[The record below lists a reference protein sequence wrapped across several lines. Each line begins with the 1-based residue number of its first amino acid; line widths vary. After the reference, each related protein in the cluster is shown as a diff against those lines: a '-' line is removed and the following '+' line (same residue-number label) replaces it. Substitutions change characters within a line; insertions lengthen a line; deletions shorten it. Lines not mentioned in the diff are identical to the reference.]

1 MLENVNAGLELF
13 FHVENFI
20 AVAAGVM
27 LGLIIGAIPGLSAV
41 MAVVLV
47 LPFTYH
53 MDPVTSILLLVG
65 IYKGG
70 ILGGSISAI
79 LIRTPG
85 TPAAAA
91 TVLDGYPMTERGEA
105 NKALMGAL
113 YSSCTADVVSNLC
126 LIFFAGLLATVA
138 LKFGPPEY
146 LWLIAFSL
154 TIVIAISSGSMI
166 KGLIAAFIGVSFSTV
181 GLDLV
186 YGSQR
191 FSYDTFELMSGI
203 SFIPMLVGLFALPE
217 IISFYAKRVGKHIER
232 KLDNS
237 KFTFQDYKH
246 CLPSILRGSFI
257 GVIVGAIPGAGPTA
271 AAFLSYGLA
280 KKYSKNRAN
289 FGKGEVEGV
298 CAAEAGNNGVAGA
311 TLIPLLALG
320 VPGDV
325 VTAVILG
332 AFTIHNLSPGPLL
345 FQNNIE
351 IVYAIFFGI
360 LLSSLVLLVAGRAV
374 MLSFS
379 KVTQVPGEVLMP
391 IVFLFC
397 LFGSYATSYN
407 IFDIGVML
415 FFGCVGYIFKKADL
429 GVAPFILAFILA
441 PKFEDNLRRSMLI
454 LDDWT
459 YFFRSPICWIF
470 IILFAGSLFF
480 SIRSEI
486 RSRQPQ
492 KNGSMPA
499 D

>member
-1 MLENVNAGLELF
+1 
-13 FHVENFI
+13 
-20 AVAAGVM
+20 
-27 LGLIIGAIPGLSAV
+27 
-41 MAVVLV
+41 
-47 LPFTYH
+47 
-53 MDPVTSILLLVG
+53 
-65 IYKGG
+65 
-70 ILGGSISAI
+70 
-79 LIRTPG
+79 
-85 TPAAAA
+85 
-91 TVLDGYPMTERGEA
+91 
-105 NKALMGAL
+105 
-113 YSSCTADVVSNLC
+113 
-126 LIFFAGLLATVA
+126 
-138 LKFGPPEY
+138 
-146 LWLIAFSL
+146 
-154 TIVIAISSGSMI
+154 MI
-166 KGLIAAFIGVSFSTV
+166 KGLIAAFLGVAFSTV

-186 YGSQR
+186 YGTQR
-191 FSYDTFELMSGI
+191 FSYDSFDLMSGI

-217 IISFYAKRVGKHIER
+217 IIGFYAKKAGEHIER
-232 KLDNS
+232 KLDDS
-237 KFTFQDYKH
+237 KFTFQDYKD
-246 CLPSILRGSFI
+246 CAPSIFRGSFI

-280 KKYSKNRAN
+280 RKFSKNGAN

-345 FQNNIE
+345 FQNDID
-351 IVYAIFFGI
+351 IVYAIFLGI
-360 LLSSLVLLVAGRAV
+360 LLSSVFMLIAGRAI

-379 KVTQVPGEVLMP
+379 KVTRVPGEVLMP

-397 LFGSYATSYN
+397 LFGSYATAYN
-407 IFDIGVML
+407 MFDIGVML
-415 FFGCVGYIFKKADL
+415 FFGCVGYVFKKAGL

-459 YFFRSPICWIF
+459 YFFRSPICWVF
-470 IILFAGSLFF
+470 VILFVGSLFV

-486 RSRQPQ
+486 RSVKSNENGAQPV
-492 KNGSMPA
+492 